1 MSWSVNS
8 NGNDLLYLVSSK
20 MEGKGSPCGHTVQSG
35 SFLEPANGQGDFQR
49 LEEIIEDSSSNFWQ
63 DVLEAGGGGVGR
75 RHTPGDGNTLT
86 S

>member
-35 SFLEPANGQGDFQR
+35 SFLEPANGQGNFQR
-49 LEEIIEDSSSNFWQ
+49 LEEIMKIVPPVFGRMFWRP
-63 DVLEAGGGGVGR
+63 EEGGWGEVT
-75 RHTPGDGNTLT
+75 HQATAIL
-86 S
+86 